1 MTHLKPPL
9 SKQKIAFFRKLYLA
23 GLIEAEQHNLL
34 SLNKL
39 TGMPR
44 RTLQDAIAAF
54 ADIGIECQFIQ
65 QGERNNAGF
74 YQINAWGPIDPQ
86 WLSQHKD
93 SLQQLFAPVGDAQ
106 Q

>member
-1 MTHLKPPL
+1 MNTLMQHPT
-9 SKQKIAFFRKLYLA
+9 KQKTAFLRKLYLA
-23 GLIEAEQHNLL
+23 NLIATQPHNLL

-54 ADIGIECQFIQ
+54 ADIGIECQFVQ

-86 WLSQHKD
+86 WLLAHQD
-93 SLQQLFAPVGDAQ
+93 SLQQLFAPVDDAQ
-106 Q
+106 